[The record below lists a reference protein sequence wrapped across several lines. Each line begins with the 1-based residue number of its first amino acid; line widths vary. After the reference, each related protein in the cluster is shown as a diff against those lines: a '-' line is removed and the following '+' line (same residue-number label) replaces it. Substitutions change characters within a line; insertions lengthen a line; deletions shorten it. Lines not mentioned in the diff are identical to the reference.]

1 MCAVPSEQ
9 KNKTKDPFALVAN
22 FIKSVCL
29 SAKMKPPSDT
39 FGVHDADFI
48 KKGD

>member
-1 MCAVPSEQ
+1 MCAVPPER
-9 KNKTKDPFALVAN
+9 KDKTKDQFAYMAN
-22 FIKSVCL
+22 FIKPVCL

-48 KKGD
+48 